1 MVWISIVSY
10 VLVQLATSTT
20 TTTTS
25 VSKPVATMTACASTG
40 PRNTWSSAMHHATGR
55 RSRLQRDRRWHPKVV
70 VSERGLGTNEG
81 IRSSLQ
87 DAWRFVEDVL
97 IQTSRCLVTLPHLQ
111 LN

>member
-1 MVWISIVSY
+1 
-10 VLVQLATSTT
+10 
-20 TTTTS
+20 
-25 VSKPVATMTACASTG
+25 
-40 PRNTWSSAMHHATGR
+40 
-55 RSRLQRDRRWHPKVV
+55 LQRDRRWHPKVV